1 VIPVGETGW
10 RGGRLLLLV
19 LAALGHVTL
28 IVLRRLGVARERS
41 GA

>member
-19 LAALGHVTL
+19 MALLGHVTL
-28 IVLRRLGVARERS
+28 IVLRWVGAKEES